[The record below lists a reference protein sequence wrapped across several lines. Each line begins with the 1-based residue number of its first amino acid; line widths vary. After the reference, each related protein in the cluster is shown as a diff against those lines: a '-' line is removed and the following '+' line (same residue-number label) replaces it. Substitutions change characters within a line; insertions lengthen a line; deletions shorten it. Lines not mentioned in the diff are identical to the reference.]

1 MKKYIYLTIIVLVF
15 ITDSFAQKGK
25 GNEYKYFGIKVFATH
40 NIATPAV
47 ANNYVLLNSEYGDL
61 MKINNSVIEYSP
73 GGGMSIIYNFDSKN
87 DKSGFVL
94 GIDIQNIGFTQHF
107 KAEELNLKV
116 TNTYRTTQIGVPI
129 FIKYGGSNI
138 YKNQSYVTFGLQF
151 NYFTTIV
158 NIQRSNWNA
167 QPFIDL
173 MDRERIRTSNIALL
187 LGFNTNIYFINIQ
200 YLTNNFI
207 NPKYTTSIFEE
218 GTIKPQKE
226 VSFMNNIYIQ
236 TGVNIPLTRW
246 LTARNW
252 TAEKVRRFLS
262 PTN

>member
-1 MKKYIYLTIIVLVF
+1 MKKYIYIIVILLAF
-15 ITDSFAQKGK
+15 ISESYAQKGK

-40 NIATPAV
+40 NLAFPAV
-47 ANNYVLLNSEYGDL
+47 ANDFVLIKSEFGDL
-61 MKINNSVIEYSP
+61 MKKNNSIIEYSP
-73 GGGMSIIYNFDSKN
+73 GGGMSIIYNFDNKN

-107 KAEELNLKV
+107 KAKELNLKV
-116 TNTYRTTQIGVPI
+116 SNTYRTTQIGIPI
-129 FIKYGGSNI
+129 FLKYGGSNI

-151 NYFTTIV
+151 NFYTTII

-173 MDRERIRTSNIALL
+173 MDRERIRNTSLALV
-187 LGFNTNIYFINIQ
+187 LGFNTNIYFLNIQ
-200 YLTNNFI
+200 FLTSNFV
-207 NPKYTTSIFEE
+207 NPKFTTTLPEE
-218 GTIKPQKE
+218 GTIKPQQE
-226 VSFMNNIYIQ
+226 ISIMNNLFIQ

-262 PTN
+262 PSN